1 MCLRSAR
8 EATRGKT
15 GPERKNS
22 RSGPENRRTS
32 AEVDHGFA
40 GVGSAGPGGLG
51 ARGIG
56 PGEPAWI
63 LDWGEGSHGSWDTGG
78 TGCSWVLG
86 RQIADERNSAIYIS
100 PIL

>member
-40 GVGSAGPGGLG
+40 GLAAVVQGGPG

-56 PGEPAWI
+56 P
-63 LDWGEGSHGSWDTGG
+63 
-78 TGCSWVLG
+78 
-86 RQIADERNSAIYIS
+86 
-100 PIL
+100 